1 MAVFHLNSDSY
12 YVCVHCFNG
21 DDSRIYVDEEL
32 GDGSW
37 KYIACVGDDG
47 MYTELQ
53 VSGVIIRGDE
63 LKELAADLSPKNS
76 LTHYSLRV
84 NREGRCFVRSK
95 VVGDYGHGAEIPNTS
110 FNWPKYGLKARTDME
125 LEEKEKELK
134 NLRMQLANKGEEL
147 AAAWE
152 REDIRL
158 QSWKLRVE
166 WMEEEVRL
174 YMKRL
179 ERKSKGLMELH
190 EELEMKEEE
199 TRRLRYQLKDAE
211 EELSQCR
218 KALERKT
225 TAVEEGDKAMEDVQK
240 GMKELTEEI
249 VKIKKMLKMVAEE
262 MNVRMSEL
270 ESSNGRIEH
279 QIGTMRWD

>member
-37 KYIACVGDDG
+37 KYIACIGDDG

-53 VSGVIIRGDE
+53 VSGVINRGDE
-63 LKELAADLSPKNS
+63 LKKLAADLSPKNS

-95 VVGDYGHGAEIPNTS
+95 VVGDYEHGAEIPNTS
-110 FNWPKYGLKARTDME
+110 FNWSKYGVKASTDMV

-134 NLRMQLANKGEEL
+134 ELKLQLANKGEEL

-152 REDIRL
+152 RENIRL
-158 QSWKLRVE
+158 KSWKLSVE

-190 EELEMKEEE
+190 EELEVKEEE
-199 TRRLRYQLKDAE
+199 TRRLRSRLKDAE

-218 KALERKT
+218 KALERKN
-225 TAVEEGDKAMEDVQK
+225 TAVEEGE
-240 GMKELTEEI
+240 KEKENVKMLTEE
-249 VKIKKMLKMVAEE
+249 VKVMA
-262 MNVRMSEL
+262 SEL
-270 ESSNGRIEH
+270 ENS
-279 QIGTMRWD
+279 TT